1 MRASRFPTL
10 YVVSLLSL
18 SLFLSACGGGGDA
31 SAPGG
36 ANPGAG
42 NPGATAPPAPGFSVA
57 IDRSE
62 LVFAGAEGASIA
74 PAVVLGAG
82 SGTPPDPLYL
92 GSLDLGSAIERVT
105 VEAVGAQAKFT
116 VYPKSTLAPGMH
128 RGNLQLFACRD
139 SSCATHVNGS
149 PVNVPYVVTLARGW
163 RLSPSSLQLHAI
175 SGATASA
182 PIAVQLPEGQAGF
195 RLGSSAPWLELTDV
209 TATGFTAVAKAMPPG
224 RFSAT
229 ISVITD
235 GGTRTVPLD
244 YEVVGDAGTVTSII
258 PDAPSLSFSATVTGA
273 APARVL
279 NLTLPSWVDDVDF
292 GVRYVSPATNWLSV
306 TRSGPRSLRIA
317 ASAASLQ
324 AGTYQ
329 AELELKVASGA
340 PSVKVP
346 VSFAVG
352 AAGWTVEGVVAF
364 RAVGDS
370 NAATL
375 AGDLVVKLPGL
386 PPLDYTAVA
395 NVPWLKLSQIGGTA
409 GGTAAGTTGGAPL
422 RASVDI
428 AELLKLENFRSYQA
442 EIAIRAVDSRIAPFK
457 VTVGLDK
464 ALAELHYVSPRTRL
478 PGEGGVYT
486 LRGRGLDGVSSLS
499 AALAIEGAN
508 ASRITR
514 VNDTEITVQ
523 LAGAAGGDVGFSLA
537 NGLGVS
543 TGKPLLRTL
552 AQPGFTYAALD
563 TEGAK
568 SGLVFDAERQALYSV
583 NRTLASVMRFVRDTD
598 GWRASS
604 APLPGADAVAL
615 APDGKML
622 VATTKDGIVLL
633 DPDSLAR
640 LGTYPATIGA
650 DAMNSLPRLAVTND
664 GRAYFQGGYWG
675 GLGYFDLVRREFG
688 MVPGQRYDFYSGPWF
703 SVSGDGSRLL
713 VVQSA
718 SISPQPPMLY
728 LDSSDAVPKVN
739 PAGLTFWYE
748 AAQSL
753 RGERFVQG
761 AYKVWDREFSLIG
774 NLTLPDATYIGVSP
788 LVSPDGERTYVLA
801 YPESGL
807 YGGAATPRVYV
818 FDSSTRMVTKTDLP
832 LLGYFDIADYPTCH
846 VSAYECSLQPRAA
859 ISPDGQTLFFAGDR
873 KLVVAPVPAL
883 TMAGGGARAVG
894 APAPAPLMRRVRMT
908 P

>member
-1 MRASRFPTL
+1 MRASRFHT
-10 YVVSLLSL
+10 LSL
-18 SLFLSACGGGGDA
+18 VSYLSLTLLLSACGGGGGGDA
-31 SAPGG
+31 PAPGS
-36 ANPGAG
+36 ANPGTG
-42 NPGATAPPAPGFSVA
+42 NSGATTPPAPGFSVA

-62 LVFAGAEGASIA
+62 LVFAGEEGASIA
-74 PAVVLGAG
+74 PAVVLGTG
-82 SGTPPDPLYL
+82 SGVPPDTLYL

-105 VEAVGAQAKFT
+105 VESVGTQAKFT
-116 VYPKSTLAPGMH
+116 VYPKSTLAPGTH

-139 SSCATHVNGS
+139 SNCATHVSGS

-163 RLSPSSLQLHAI
+163 RLSPSALQLHAT

-182 PIAVQLPEGQAGF
+182 PVAVQLPEGQAGY
-195 RLGSSAPWLELTDV
+195 RLRSSAPWLEFTDV
-209 TATGFTAVAKAMPPG
+209 TGTGFTAVAKAMPPG

-244 YEVVGDAGTVTSII
+244 YEVVGGAGTVTSII
-258 PDAPSLSFSATVTGA
+258 PDASSLSFGATVTGA

-279 NLTLPSWVDDVDF
+279 NLTLPSWVDEFDF
-292 GVRYVSPATNWLSV
+292 GVRYVSPATGWLGV
-306 TRSGPRSLRIA
+306 TRAGPRSLRIA

-346 VSFAVG
+346 VSFTVG
-352 AAGWTVEGVVAF
+352 AASWKVEGVIAF

-375 AGDLVVKLPGL
+375 AGDFVIDMPGL

-395 NVPWLKLSQIGGTA
+395 NVPWLKLSRA
-409 GGTAAGTTGGAPL
+409 SGTTGGAPL

-442 EIAIRAVDSRIAPFK
+442 EIAIQAVDSRIAPLK

-486 LRGRGLDGVSSLS
+486 LRGRGLDGVSDLS
-499 AALAIEGAN
+499 AALAIEGAS
-508 ASRITR
+508 ATRITR

-523 LAGAAGGDVGFSLA
+523 LAGAARGDVGFTLT
-537 NGLGVS
+537 NGLGVA

-552 AQPGFTYAALD
+552 AQPGFDYATLD

-568 SGLVFDAERQALYSV
+568 SGLVFDAGRQALYSV
-583 NRTLASVMRFVRDTD
+583 NRTLASVMRFVRDGD

-604 APLPGADAVAL
+604 AALPGADAVAL
-615 APDGKML
+615 SPDGKML
-622 VATTKDGIVLL
+622 VVATKDGIVLL
-633 DPDSLAR
+633 DPDTLAR

-650 DAMNSLPRLAVTND
+650 DAMNSLPRLAITND
-664 GRAYFQGGYWG
+664 GRAYFQGSYWG

-761 AYKVWDREFSLIG
+761 TYKVWDREFSLIG
-774 NLTLPDATYIGVSP
+774 NLTLPDTSYIGVAP

-846 VSAYECSLQPRAA
+846 VSAYECSLRAQAA

-883 TMAGGGARAVG
+883 TVTGGGARAVG
-894 APAPAPLMRRVRMT
+894 TPAAAPLMRRVR
-908 P
+908 